1 MHSLPS
7 PINDSDKWFR
17 FAFILPSCSTIPI
30 YGHKTFT
37 PDPTFAQS
45 ILSSCY
51 CSLWTVLFSQESNA
65 TISPGSSILHPT
77 ERTNP
82 KWMNDEAQTN
92 ETKGTS
98 RKGLFRFL
106 ASISS
111 CISGSH
117 SNTAQANYNRLVPAA
132 SESQQ
137 QLNGVV
143 QRHLP
148 FKNSHRSS
156 SMCQSHCPGNSRNS
170 SVLFHTSSLT
180 VSQIISSGRNGQ
192 GWNYT
197 WLRHTHVKAEKLLF
211 EGPSSSFIAEVPI
224 PLYQSS

>member
-1 MHSLPS
+1 MIPVRI
-7 PINDSDKWFR
+7 PITF
-17 FAFILPSCSTIPI
+17 STIPI

-37 PDPTFAQS
+37 SYPTFAQS
-45 ILSSCY
+45 IPSSCFR
-51 CSLWTVLFSQESNA
+51 SLWTALFSKESNA

-98 RKGLFRFL
+98 RQGLFRFL

-117 SNTAQANYNRLVPAA
+117 SNTAQANHNRLVPAA

-148 FKNSHRSS
+148 FKIATGAAACARAI
-156 SMCQSHCPGNSRNS
+156 
-170 SVLFHTSSLT
+170 V
-180 VSQIISSGRNGQ
+180 Q
-192 GWNYT
+192 GI
-197 WLRHTHVKAEKLLF
+197 LGIPA
-211 EGPSSSFIAEVPI
+211 SFFIL
-224 PLYQSS
+224 PL

>member
-1 MHSLPS
+1 
-7 PINDSDKWFR
+7 
-17 FAFILPSCSTIPI
+17 
-30 YGHKTFT
+30 
-37 PDPTFAQS
+37 
-45 ILSSCY
+45 
-51 CSLWTVLFSQESNA
+51 
-65 TISPGSSILHPT
+65 
-77 ERTNP
+77 
-82 KWMNDEAQTN
+82 MNDEAQTK

-98 RKGLFRFL
+98 RQGLFRFL

-148 FKNSHRSS
+148 FKDIHRSS
-156 SMCQSHCPGNSRNS
+156 SMCQNHCPGNSRNT
-170 SVLFHTSSLT
+170 SVLFYTSSLT

-192 GWNYT
+192 GSNYT
-197 WLRHTHVKAEKLLF
+197 WLRHIPAKTEKLLF
-211 EGPSSSFIAEVPI
+211 EGVSSLKYQVLFINPLKLNGSQIHPLTEKFFLFFSGVPI
-224 PLYQSS
+224 KITIKSTFL